1 MYITV
6 DCSQLRDF
14 GKCEDGVYSIAPGGG
29 ATFHKVYCEFTDL
42 YVWTRLLYRADG
54 VQSFHQDWNAYSS
67 GFGNAA
73 EDHWLG
79 NTWINLLTTSKP
91 HRLHVDIWYPSIGYF
106 YADYEHFSVSDAN
119 DLFRLSVSGY
129 SGDAGDGLGD
139 ESTAID
145 GFVSDGA
152 PFSTYD
158 VDNDNNPGNC
168 AYYFYGAW
176 WHNTCFFALLT
187 SEFWNGTTCS
197 RSGYLQCILW
207 EAISTNISI
216 SRVSMKITHN

>member
-1 MYITV
+1 M
-6 DCSQLRDF
+6 LDF

-29 ATFHKVYCEFTDL
+29 ATVHEVYCEFTDL

-54 VQSFHQDWNAYSS
+54 AQSFHQDWNAYSS

-106 YADYEHFSVSDAN
+106 YADYEHFSVGDAR

-129 SGDAGDGLGD
+129 SGDAGDGLGG
-139 ESTAID
+139 ESTSEPD
-145 GFVSDGA
+145 FVSNGA
-152 PFSTYD
+152 SFSTYD
-158 VDNDNNPGNC
+158 MDNDNAKFFDCTN
-168 AYYFYGAW
+168 YFNGAW
-176 WHNTCFFALLT
+176 WNNFCFFALLT
-187 SEFWNGTTCS
+187 SEFWKGNTCP
-197 RSGYLQCILW
+197 RSNSLDCIYW
-207 EAISTNISI
+207 EAIGTRIPI
-216 SRVSMKITHN
+216 SRVSMKIAPK